1 MKTRLIIAIPLL
13 LFLLSGCGHREEYQ
27 IRLTSNERAMI
38 DTLYAQRIDSLR
50 KVWDSLCT
58 SRHDSLVRVATDS
71 IIRIRREEEA
81 RLRARIPV
89 EQ

>member
-1 MKTRLIIAIPLL
+1 
-13 LFLLSGCGHREEYQ
+13 
-27 IRLTSNERAMI
+27 MI